1 MLGAQGRRIFF
12 PTVYPIF
19 SSGPALMMSI
29 LRQLAG
35 LNPDDQH
42 ALSVSLGIQQVSAH
56 VLGDLHARAC
66 DAGLVVATRF

>member
-1 MLGAQGRRIFF
+1 
-12 PTVYPIF
+12 
-19 SSGPALMMSI
+19 MMSI